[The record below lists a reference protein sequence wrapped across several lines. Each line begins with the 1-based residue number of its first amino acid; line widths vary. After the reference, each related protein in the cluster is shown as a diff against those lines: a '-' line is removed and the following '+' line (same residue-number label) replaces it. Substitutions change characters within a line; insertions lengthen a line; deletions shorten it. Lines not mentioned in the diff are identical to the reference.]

1 MCGGRQYVYVGVKRL
16 SEWVWSTFLQV
27 VCRPQLVSL
36 CRVNVNE
43 SEGIFSTWYEAY
55 VYQVTHAVP
64 ATRLMLKGQHPS
76 H

>member
-1 MCGGRQYVYVGVKRL
+1 MGGGRQYVYVGVKRL

-55 VYQVTHAVP
+55 V
-64 ATRLMLKGQHPS
+64 
-76 H
+76 